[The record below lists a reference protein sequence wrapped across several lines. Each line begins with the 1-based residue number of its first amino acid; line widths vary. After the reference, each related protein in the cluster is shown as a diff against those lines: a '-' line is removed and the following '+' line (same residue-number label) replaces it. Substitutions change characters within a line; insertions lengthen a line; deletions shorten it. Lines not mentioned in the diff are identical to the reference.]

1 LIERL
6 DVRAPPIFIN
16 PNLWNFEPCAKNGAG
31 SFRFVGSCAPLRYQN
46 IALAGQTLGKR
57 LGTEQRGNRAAN
69 AGGATIWISDPGA
82 PDAKHEKNDRT
93 SNC

>member
-31 SFRFVGSCAPLRYQN
+31 SVRFVGSCAPLRYQN

-57 LGTEQRGNRAAN
+57 LGTEQRGNQRGERWRRHDLDFGPGRAGRPN
-69 AGGATIWISDPGA
+69 T
-82 PDAKHEKNDRT
+82 KQT
-93 SNC
+93 TV